1 MRSSRVTQNALRFGL
16 VWLMGLLLCAGIVPR
31 ASADDNADGVA
42 LPAADAAGRLD
53 AWLSHQTKIQ
63 SWTADVVQIRE
74 LRSLV
79 KPLEASGRVWFARPD
94 RFRWQLGDPPRTV
107 AIRSAEELVIS
118 YPRLRQLERYAL
130 GGELDPMWR
139 YVLDLLEVGFP
150 SDAASF
156 HARYDLSIAQAT
168 PTGWRFRLQPSAE
181 QARRLLEAVQIE
193 VSREDLR
200 LLATELIFP
209 DGSRMKNRFSH
220 HRIDPDIPPA
230 LFEVEVGEGW
240 QEASPLAK

>member
-1 MRSSRVTQNALRFGL
+1 MFFCVGVVPSAQAEDAADVNALSE
-16 VWLMGLLLCAGIVPR
+16 AE
-31 ASADDNADGVA
+31 ASE
-42 LPAADAAGRLD
+42 RLD
-53 AWLSHQTKIQ
+53 AWLLHQAEIQ

-79 KPLEASGRVWFARPD
+79 KPLETAGQVWFARPD

-107 AIRSAEELVIS
+107 AIRSGEELVIS

-156 HARYDLSIAQAT
+156 HGRYDLSIAQAI
-168 PTGWRFRLQPSAE
+168 PEGWRFRLQPSAE

-193 VSREDLR
+193 VAREDLR

-209 DGSRMKNRFSH
+209 DGSRMKNRFSN
-220 HRIDPDIPPA
+220 HRIDPELAPA
-230 LFEVEVGEGW
+230 LFEVEVGEDW
-240 QEASPLAK
+240 QESSPLAK